1 MPLMPAFQRLFRDYS
16 IACMFFVRSPCFYT
30 VCRIVFAVR
39 YTVCAAQYILHSM
52 RDKQSDD
59 KTAQQAANAEQV
71 EGNFMSEERLEKLRL
86 ELRRGVLVLAVLA
99 ACRQPQYGYSLRKHL
114 TDAGIAIDEGTLYP
128 LVRRLAEQGLLDSE
142 WQQAEGRERRYYELS
157 ASGRTVLHQL
167 TEEWQLLHG
176 SLAVMLEDL

>member
-1 MPLMPAFQRLFRDYS
+1 MQHQ
-16 IACMFFVRSPCFYT
+16 
-30 VCRIVFAVR
+30 CRGEV
-39 YTVCAAQYILHSM
+39 
-52 RDKQSDD
+52 
-59 KTAQQAANAEQV
+59 
-71 EGNFMSEERLEKLRL
+71 MSEERLEKLRL

-99 ACRQPQYGYSLRKHL
+99 ACRQPQYGYSLRRHL
-114 TDAGIAIDEGTLYP
+114 VEAGVDIDEGTLYP

-167 TEEWQLLHG
+167 AQEWQQLHG